1 MQKTNSSLE
10 PPGLRWSWEV
20 PTPRR
25 GSAAPFPSQL
35 LNRDP
40 LGALDP
46 TSRRHPHAA
55 RQAGAAAALAKASR
69 RRDHAGGQRDARLA
83 RPTDARNL
91 ALPRVPECR
100 DCARAAPSLAWWRGE
115 AGPSGGGGGAEIHD
129 WLSWPTRAALLR
141 PAPGRLG
148 TVRARGREP
157 PRASGA
163 RRAELLNGRL
173 FSRRGRFLCAASP
186 PYCFLALPS
195 FPASWV
201 LCVWEGRLRM
211 LALIWPASVSSPR
224 SPQQRPFFT
233 LHGTQR
239 RGAGCVKFTA
249 CKLRR
254 RDHKRAALA

>member
-115 AGPSGGGGGAEIHD
+115 AGPSGGGGGGRDTWLAELTD
-129 WLSWPTRAALLR
+129 ARGSAPPSAREARDCARAR
-141 PAPGRLG
+141 PWASAGVRRAPGWAFKWQTVLEKGAVSLRGFSSLLFPCTAFLSCFLG
-148 TVRARGREP
+148 FVCLRRTPKNACPHLAGVCLVSALSTAKAFLHAARDPETW
-157 PRASGA
+157 
-163 RRAELLNGRL
+163 GRL
-173 FSRRGRFLCAASP
+173 C
-186 PYCFLALPS
+186 
-195 FPASWV
+195 
-201 LCVWEGRLRM
+201 
-211 LALIWPASVSSPR
+211 
-224 SPQQRPFFT
+224 
-233 LHGTQR
+233 
-239 RGAGCVKFTA
+239 
-249 CKLRR
+249 
-254 RDHKRAALA
+254 